1 MRKWNR
7 ITTALAGVVIGLG
20 LLVAPVGVQAS
31 EETGTT
37 TQTPVNEI
45 QQTEPDTAELAA
57 SAAVKLD
64 ADKIGETSSYN
75 DMVYVPEKNGMF
87 FLHTVGEEVYDNSKQ
102 YEIVFYDMT
111 NETYT
116 TVYTSRYYIEDAYM
130 NEDAVYFATTDYK
143 RNTDA
148 SSDSYS
154 YACQVEI
161 DSYNFK
167 TGAEKQQNFDTFNVN
182 GYWANLIS
190 ALGVDGAGRY
200 YIATHEDELY
210 LFSPD
215 GKLLSQKGG
224 AEDIYEFLGFDQT
237 NGNFYYLGQENW
249 RYWGFDHS
257 MASLKAGKVN
267 RDNSITIKGANM
279 MYLYQF
285 GWFTHKTPVRMLNG
299 RYLATLS
306 TFNGEICALV
316 DSNQYDINDVTE
328 SSTSISLIDS
338 SVSVSPIN
346 IANKKALKMAFYTAD
361 SYYGDG
367 DIDLTSIGPRCALGS
382 TATSLIVK
390 TDEKVLTEY
399 DIAKNKEKIRVQ
411 TKYPVYTFFMDKS
424 SCVVIEKKDNNYYLE
439 TFDWTYPTTF
449 NINAPASMKVGASGT
464 AACSTNGGFALDY
477 TYKSSDPK
485 IVSVDKNGNLNAW
498 KKGTATITITASPI
512 NVKKKITI
520 KVTNSTLS
528 KSSNTYKSTGAVGT
542 ASATMHLSTNSGYTY
557 GNVQTAYLNARSD
570 GTFERVEYIR
580 GSVVREVYDS
590 SYRLKSRKKIK
601 CELPLFGGYYSGEKY
616 NYLVFGQSN
625 PKESKKKEVIRVVK
639 YDKNWKRLGNCKIK
653 GANTYTPF
661 NAGGLSMTE
670 TAGKLYI
677 HTCHTMFASDDGYH
691 HQANCT
697 FVVNENSMKLVDS
710 YYGVMNLS
718 EGYVSH
724 SFAQQIA
731 TDGTYIYRAD
741 LGDAYPRG
749 IALTATK
756 VSKKVGEPSMYGT
769 VISIPG
775 YGGNNYTGYTLNDLE
790 LGDNNYIL
798 TGTGIKSEKTSVK
811 NVYINVGSKTKLQN
825 DATWITNYTAKDKIT
840 VMNPKLVKISGSQFL
855 LLWEE
860 KNTKK
865 NTYTTKMV
873 LLDEAGNKAS
883 AICSSPLAL
892 AMCEPVVTKT
902 GMVVW
907 YVTNNDSPV
916 FVEINPYQLS
926 KVQTKSKSVKT
937 FKKDKTFYFDNTEKS
952 GYRKGDVV
960 IKNKMIYKITS
971 SNTVTFGG
979 VTSNAVTTLSVPKT
993 VKLGKKIYQVTAIA
1007 SRACVNRTKLKK
1019 VTIGANVAKIGS
1031 YAFSGCKSLKTV
1043 TIKSTKLKASS
1054 VGSKA
1059 FTKIQAKATI
1069 KVPKG
1074 KKTAYKKFLLKK
1086 GITKK
1091 MKIK

>member
-316 DSNQYDINDVTE
+316 GSNQYDINDVTE

-346 IANKKALKMAFYTAD
+346 IANKNALKMAFYTAD
-361 SYYGDG
+361 SDYGD
-367 DIDLTSIGPRCALGS
+367 DENFDLSSIGPRCVLNSAG
-382 TATSLIVK
+382 TSLIAK
-390 TDEKVLTEY
+390 TDKKVLTEY
-399 DIAKNKEKIRVQ
+399 DIATNKEKIRMQ
-411 TKYPVYTFFMDKS
+411 TSPVCF
-424 SCVVIEKKDNNYYLE
+424 C
-439 TFDWTYPTTF
+439 
-449 NINAPASMKVGASGT
+449 
-464 AACSTNGGFALDY
+464 
-477 TYKSSDPK
+477 
-485 IVSVDKNGNLNAW
+485 
-498 KKGTATITITASPI
+498 
-512 NVKKKITI
+512 
-520 KVTNSTLS
+520 
-528 KSSNTYKSTGAVGT
+528 
-542 ASATMHLSTNSGYTY
+542 GY
-557 GNVQTAYLNARSD
+557 R
-570 GTFERVEYIR
+570 I
-580 GSVVREVYDS
+580 
-590 SYRLKSRKKIK
+590 
-601 CELPLFGGYYSGEKY
+601 LF
-616 NYLVFGQSN
+616 
-625 PKESKKKEVIRVVK
+625 
-639 YDKNWKRLGNCKIK
+639 
-653 GANTYTPF
+653 
-661 NAGGLSMTE
+661 
-670 TAGKLYI
+670 
-677 HTCHTMFASDDGYH
+677 
-691 HQANCT
+691 
-697 FVVNENSMKLVDS
+697 
-710 YYGVMNLS
+710 
-718 EGYVSH
+718 
-724 SFAQQIA
+724 
-731 TDGTYIYRAD
+731 
-741 LGDAYPRG
+741 
-749 IALTATK
+749 
-756 VSKKVGEPSMYGT
+756 
-769 VISIPG
+769 
-775 YGGNNYTGYTLNDLE
+775 
-790 LGDNNYIL
+790 
-798 TGTGIKSEKTSVK
+798 
-811 NVYINVGSKTKLQN
+811 
-825 DATWITNYTAKDKIT
+825 
-840 VMNPKLVKISGSQFL
+840 
-855 LLWEE
+855 
-860 KNTKK
+860 
-865 NTYTTKMV
+865 
-873 LLDEAGNKAS
+873 
-883 AICSSPLAL
+883 LAL
-892 AMCEPVVTKT
+892 IPAAA
-902 GMVVW
+902 W
-907 YVTNNDSPV
+907 
-916 FVEINPYQLS
+916 LL
-926 KVQTKSKSVKT
+926 
-937 FKKDKTFYFDNTEKS
+937 
-952 GYRKGDVV
+952 
-960 IKNKMIYKITS
+960 
-971 SNTVTFGG
+971 G
-979 VTSNAVTTLSVPKT
+979 VS
-993 VKLGKKIYQVTAIA
+993 
-1007 SRACVNRTKLKK
+1007 
-1019 VTIGANVAKIGS
+1019 
-1031 YAFSGCKSLKTV
+1031 
-1043 TIKSTKLKASS
+1043 
-1054 VGSKA
+1054 
-1059 FTKIQAKATI
+1059 
-1069 KVPKG
+1069 
-1074 KKTAYKKFLLKK
+1074 
-1086 GITKK
+1086 
-1091 MKIK
+1091 